1 MLMNSSIWQSKLQKN
16 TGRRMGLDEF
26 LDDDS
31 SNSSSSSSTTNTK
44 QVDRSDFGA
53 SKFNIIQ
60 AFDKT
65 GKVTPQQIKYQV
77 RSIDAGWKSQF
88 SLERMEKGELVLYSS
103 GFHASS
109 GGEVVM
115 IFTTIQSVT
124 EDEYNGDSKDIWVVF
139 WDLDEGENIDEG
151 AYINRDEGW
160 EEVLFNEVD
169 KRIKSLS
176 N

>member
-1 MLMNSSIWQSKLQKN
+1 
-16 TGRRMGLDEF
+16 MGLDDF
-26 LDDDS
+26 LDDD
-31 SNSSSSSSTTNTK
+31 SNSSSSSSSTTKTK

-65 GKVTPQQIKYQV
+65 GKVTPRQIKYHV

-88 SLERMEKGELVLYSS
+88 SLERMEKGELVMYSS

-115 IFTTIQSVT
+115 VFTTIQSVT
-124 EDEYNGDSKDIWVVF
+124 EDEYNGDGKDIWVVY
-139 WDLDEGENIDEG
+139 WDLDKGENIDEG
-151 AYINRDEGW
+151 AYINRSDNW
-160 EEVLFNEVD
+160 DEVLLDEVR
-169 KRIKSLS
+169 KRIRSIS